1 MKNTSIFASAA
12 MILATAAIATANP
25 FSDVPASH
33 WAYDAVN
40 SMAEKGIVQGF
51 PDGTFK
57 GKQNVTRYQLAMITA
72 KMIANVEQM
81 GGNGSVSKTDLQTLE
96 KLTVEFADELALLGV
111 KVTALEDDMQ
121 VVKEDVAGLK
131 KDVDGI
137 KSYMKNGGMEKVR
150 LSGDMLVRN
159 YGFTNDEVKD
169 QFGAINRPEDH
180 RHTTETMLR
189 LQLDAQI
196 DENVTA
202 RARWNM
208 IGDLDNNAGHSN
220 EWHGNNKNTS
230 DVEVA
235 YIQIK
240 DMFSFGGDFKFGR
253 DWYQHG
259 HGFVVH
265 NYMDAVN
272 YTKRCGDVDVAF
284 NVFFDRANGG
294 EDYYNTWNINADYST
309 KGHDLYLGFYY
320 NANDRLGISADH
332 DNSMR
337 IEFGASGK
345 LSNNNEK
352 VKYDLGLVYSKI
364 ENAKNG
370 EVAGTFDDETGI
382 LAHVAVKYD
391 DQKQLKARLAY
402 TFADDESNSVIN
414 VENSNRYHDGDE
426 TIFEDIYLAQM
437 ARGIPAN
444 NRESFKNLNDLKLE
458 VCYTL
463 KNNDKHS
470 FRLAYDNISNKDDN
484 KPNTFS
490 MNAANQYNNDLKGN
504 LITFEYTYKLAENT
518 RLRLGY
524 QNSKIEG
531 NTFMGAGNPTYNPG
545 DVKANLYY
553 TEIYSRF

>member
-159 YGFTNDEVKD
+159 YGYDFEDNNNAFGGDVNEHRTN
-169 QFGAINRPEDH
+169 
-180 RHTTETMLR
+180 TMLR
-189 LQLDAQI
+189 LQLDANI

-208 IGDLDNNAGHSN
+208 IDGTNGRNAAN
-220 EWHGNNKNTS
+220 EWDGGNKWTG

-259 HGFVVH
+259 HGFVIH
-265 NYMDAVN
+265 NYMDAIN

-284 NVFFDRANGG
+284 NMFFERGNDAARFGMGNQR
-294 EDYYNTWNINADYST
+294 DTYNVWNINADYST
-309 KGHDLYLGFYY
+309 KGHDLYLGIYY
-320 NANDRLGISADH
+320 NEISAAAGS
-332 DNSMR
+332 NEKATR
-337 IEFGASGK
+337 VELGASGK

-352 VKYDLGLVYSKI
+352 VKYDLGLVYSDLK
-364 ENAKNG
+364 EA
-370 EVAGTFDDETGI
+370 DQSGI
-382 LAHVAVKYD
+382 LGHVAVKYD
-391 DQKQLKARLAY
+391 DQKQLKAKLAY
-402 TFADDESNSVIN
+402 TFADDESNHNIS
-414 VENSNRYHDGDE
+414 VENYNSYHMGDE
-426 TIFEDIYLAQM
+426 TIFDDMYKAAMANGRNTNRCFANLSDIK
-437 ARGIPAN
+437 I
-444 NRESFKNLNDLKLE
+444 E
-458 VCYTL
+458 VAYTL
-463 KNNDKHS
+463 KDNDKHN
-470 FRLAYDNISNKDDN
+470 FRLAYDIIQNDDDN
-484 KPNTFS
+484 KPTP
-490 MNAANQYNNDLKGN
+490 ALGGIVNDVDAN

-524 QNSKIEG
+524 QNFKEDGG
-531 NTFMGAGNPTYNPG
+531 NRQDTKF
-545 DVKANLYY
+545 DLYY
-553 TEIYSRF
+553 TELYSRF

>member
-137 KSYMKNGGMEKVR
+137 KSYMKNGGMEKVK
-150 LSGDMLVRN
+150 LSGDILVRN
-159 YGFTNDEVKD
+159 YAFNRDEMTFNNAVWAGEQK
-169 QFGAINRPEDH
+169 DH
-180 RHTTETMLR
+180 RTETMLR

-208 IGDLDNNAGHSN
+208 IDNNRGN
-220 EWHGNNKNTS
+220 EWDGQNKNTA

-259 HGFVVH
+259 HGFVIH
-265 NYMDAVN
+265 NYMDAIN

-284 NVFFDRANGG
+284 NVFFDRDNDPVDGR
-294 EDYYNTWNINADYST
+294 DTYNVWNINADYST
-309 KGHDLYLGFYY
+309 KGHDLYLGIYY
-320 NANDRLGISADH
+320 NEKVQSDGNVPPAALADNEK
-332 DNSMR
+332 DTR

-352 VKYDLGLVYSKI
+352 VKYDLGLVYSKC
-364 ENAKNG
+364 EYGNNAG
-370 EVAGTFDDETGI
+370 DDAGMLG
-382 LAHVAVKYD
+382 HVAVKYD
-391 DQKQLKARLAY
+391 DQKQLKAKLAY
-402 TFADDESNSVIN
+402 TFADDESHANIG

-426 TIFEDIYLAQM
+426 TIFEDLYLANM
-437 ARGIPAN
+437 ALGGRN
-444 NRESFKNLNDLKLE
+444 TNFDFCNLSDIKLE
-458 VCYTL
+458 IGYTL
-463 KNNDKHS
+463 KDNDKHS
-470 FRLAYDNISNKDDN
+470 FRLAYDHVENDKNNAGNIFADAA
-484 KPNTFS
+484 
-490 MNAANQYNNDLKGN
+490 AANGAPAGAYTQSLEANI
-504 LITFEYTYKLAENT
+504 ITFEYTYKLAENT

-524 QNSKIEG
+524 QNSKVEAKDSADID
-531 NTFMGAGNPTYNPG
+531 N
-545 DVKANLYY
+545 NLYY

>member
-137 KSYMKNGGMEKVR
+137 KSYMKNGGMDKVK
-150 LSGDMLVRN
+150 LSGDILVRN
-159 YGFTNDEVKD
+159 YGFNMDEMTAA
-169 QFGAINRPEDH
+169 GAVVNPEQNEH
-180 RHTTETMLR
+180 RTETMLR

-196 DENVTA
+196 DENITA

-208 IGDLDNNAGHSN
+208 IDNRNGNGAGN
-220 EWHGNNKNTS
+220 PGFNFNNRQWDGGNKQTGE
-230 DVEVA
+230 VEVA

-259 HGFVVH
+259 HGFIVH
-265 NYMDAVN
+265 NYMDAVS
-272 YTKRCGDVDVAF
+272 YTKRCGDVDLAL
-284 NVFFDRANGG
+284 NVFFDRQNDTVGNQ
-294 EDYYNTWNINADYST
+294 DYYNVWNVNADYST
-309 KGHDLYLGFYY
+309 KGHDLYLGIYY
-320 NANDRLGISADH
+320 NEQNRGANIDH
-332 DNSMR
+332 EKATR

-345 LSNNNEK
+345 LSNNNDK
-352 VKYDLGLVYSKI
+352 VKYDLGLVHSDLK
-364 ENAKNG
+364 EA
-370 EVAGTFDDETGI
+370 DQSGI
-382 LAHVAVKYD
+382 LGHVAIKYD
-391 DQKQLKARLAY
+391 DQKQLTAKLAY
-402 TFADDESNSVIN
+402 TWADDESNANIN
-414 VENSNRYHDGDE
+414 VENANRYHDGDE
-426 TIFEDIYLAQM
+426 TIFEDIYLSNM
-437 ARGIPAN
+437 ALGGN
-444 NRESFKNLNDLKLE
+444 TNRNFQNLSDIKLE
-458 VCYTL
+458 LGYTL
-463 KNNDKHS
+463 KDNDKHS
-470 FRLAYDNISNKDDN
+470 FRLAYDHIENDEDGSW
-484 KPNTFS
+484 NTF
-490 MNAANQYNNDLKGN
+490 AAVAGN
-504 LITFEYTYKLAENT
+504 GYQNGLEANIITFEYTYKLAENT

-524 QNSKIEG
+524 QNSGIEAD
-531 NTFMGAGNPTYNPG
+531 NMPDIDT
-545 DVKANLYY
+545 NLYY
-553 TEIYSRF
+553 AEVYSKF

>member
-1 MKNTSIFASAA
+1 
-12 MILATAAIATANP
+12 
-25 FSDVPASH
+25 
-33 WAYDAVN
+33 
-40 SMAEKGIVQGF
+40 
-51 PDGTFK
+51 
-57 GKQNVTRYQLAMITA
+57 MITA

-137 KSYMKNGGMEKVR
+137 KTYMKNGGMDKVK
-150 LSGDMLVRN
+150 LSGDILVRN
-159 YGFTNDEVKD
+159 YGMSIDDLKLNGQEIR
-169 QFGAINRPEDH
+169 GEDH

-208 IGDLDNNAGHSN
+208 IGDLDNNGARTN
-220 EWHGNNKNTS
+220 EWTGNNKNTS

-284 NVFFDRANGG
+284 NVFFDRANGNA
-294 EDYYNTWNINADYST
+294 DYFNTWNINADYST
-309 KGHDLYLGFYY
+309 KGHDLYLGIYY
-320 NANDRLGISADH
+320 NANDQLGLGAEH

-337 IEFGASGK
+337 IEFGSSGK
-345 LSNNNEK
+345 LSNNNDK

-364 ENAKNG
+364 ENGKA
-370 EVAGTFDDETGI
+370 ADEDATGI
-382 LAHVAVKYD
+382 LGHVAVKYD

-402 TFADDESNSVIN
+402 TFADEESHANID
-414 VENSNRYHDGDE
+414 VENMNRYHDGDE
-426 TIFEDIYLAQM
+426 TIFEDLYLANM
-437 ARGIPAN
+437 ALNGGD
-444 NRESFKNLNDLKLE
+444 NLDFCNLSDLKLE
-458 VCYTL
+458 LCYTL
-463 KNNDKHS
+463 KDNDKHN
-470 FRLAYDNISNKDDN
+470 FRLAYDMVQNKKDN
-484 KPNTFS
+484 EPNVFG
-490 MNAANQYNNDLKGN
+490 NQIAARDNRAQYFEDLKAN
-504 LITFEYTYKLAENT
+504 IITFEYTYKLAENT
-518 RLRLGY
+518 RLRLGF
-524 QNSKIEG
+524 QNSKTEAKDMPDI
-531 NTFMGAGNPTYNPG
+531 
-545 DVKANLYY
+545 KANLYY

>member
-40 SMAEKGIVQGF
+40 SMAEKGIIQGF
-51 PDGTFK
+51 PNGTFK
-57 GKQNVTRYQLAMITA
+57 GNQNVTRYQLAMITA

-137 KSYMKNGGMEKVR
+137 KTYMKNGGMDKVK
-150 LSGDMLVRN
+150 LSGDILVRN
-159 YGFTNDEVKD
+159 YGFNMDD
-169 QFGAINRPEDH
+169 MSLNGAQINPEQHEH
-180 RHTTETMLR
+180 RTETKLR

-208 IGDLDNNAGHSN
+208 IDNRDNRVGVN
-220 EWHGNNKNTS
+220 PGFNFNQRQWDGGNKQTGE
-230 DVEVA
+230 VEVA

-265 NYMDAVN
+265 NYMDAIN

-284 NVFFDRANGG
+284 NMFFDRNNDVLNGA
-294 EDYYNTWNINADYST
+294 EDYYNVWNVNADYST
-309 KGHDLYLGFYY
+309 KGHDLYLGIYY
-320 NANDRLGISADH
+320 NDRNVAVNADNKK
-332 DNSMR
+332 DMR

-345 LSNNNEK
+345 LSNNNDK
-352 VKYDLGLVYSKI
+352 VKYDLGLVYSDCEDRKATATGVSD
-364 ENAKNG
+364 AK
-370 EVAGTFDDETGI
+370 GI
-382 LAHVAVKYD
+382 LGHVAVKYD
-391 DQKQLKARLAY
+391 DQKQLTAKLAY
-402 TFADDESNSVIN
+402 TWADDESHANIN

-426 TIFEDIYLAQM
+426 TIFEDIYLTNM
-437 ARGIPAN
+437 ALGGN
-444 NRESFKNLNDLKLE
+444 TNLDFCNLSDIKLE
-458 VCYTL
+458 LGYTL

-470 FRLAYDNISNKDDN
+470 FRLAYDHIENDN
-484 KPNTFS
+484 NNVGNVFS
-490 MNAANQYNNDLKGN
+490 MAAGAGYADGLEANI
-504 LITFEYTYKLAENT
+504 ITFEYTYKLAENT

-524 QNSKIEG
+524 QNSSVEANNQADID
-531 NTFMGAGNPTYNPG
+531 T
-545 DVKANLYY
+545 NLYY

>member
-12 MILATAAIATANP
+12 MILATAAIASANP

-40 SMAEKGIVQGF
+40 SMAEKGIIQGF
-51 PDGTFK
+51 PNGTFK
-57 GKQNVTRYQLAMITA
+57 GNQNVTRYQLAMITA

-137 KSYMKNGGMEKVR
+137 KTYMKNGGMDKVK
-150 LSGDMLVRN
+150 LSGDILVRN
-159 YGFTNDEVKD
+159 YGMHIDD
-169 QFGAINRPEDH
+169 IGNRPEEKNH
-180 RHTTETMLR
+180 RTQTMLR

-208 IGDLDNNAGHSN
+208 IDNANGIYNNPGFVGNRTN
-220 EWHGNNKNTS
+220 EWDGGNKQPG
-230 DVEVA
+230 DIEVA

-284 NVFFDRANGG
+284 NMFFDRQGNAANNR
-294 EDYYNTWNINADYST
+294 DYYNYWNINADYST
-309 KGHDLYLGFYY
+309 KGHDLYLGIYY
-320 NANDRLGISADH
+320 NANDELGQSAEH

-337 IEFGASGK
+337 VEFGASGK

-352 VKYDLGLVYSKI
+352 VRYDLGLVYSKI
-364 ENAKNG
+364 ENGKTPTEDA
-370 EVAGTFDDETGI
+370 TGI
-382 LAHVAVKYD
+382 LGHVAVKYD
-391 DQKQLKARLAY
+391 DQKQLKAKLAY
-402 TFADDESNSVIN
+402 TFADDESNANIN
-414 VENSNRYHDGDE
+414 VENMNRYHDGDE
-426 TIFEDIYLAQM
+426 TIFEDLYLSTM
-437 ARGIPAN
+437 AMGN
-444 NRESFKNLNDLKLE
+444 GTNRNFQNLKDIKLE
-458 VCYTL
+458 LAYTL
-463 KNNDKHS
+463 KDNDKHS
-470 FRLAYDNISNKDDN
+470 FRLAYDMVQNDKDGSW
-484 KPNTFS
+484 NTFDQGTG
-490 MNAANQYNNDLKGN
+490 NAGYVNDLEAN
-504 LITFEYTYKLAENT
+504 IITFEYTYKLAENT
-518 RLRLGY
+518 RLRLGF
-524 QNSKIEG
+524 QNSKTEAKDMPDI
-531 NTFMGAGNPTYNPG
+531 
-545 DVKANLYY
+545 KANLYY

>member
-1 MKNTSIFASAA
+1 
-12 MILATAAIATANP
+12 
-25 FSDVPASH
+25 
-33 WAYDAVN
+33 
-40 SMAEKGIVQGF
+40 
-51 PDGTFK
+51 
-57 GKQNVTRYQLAMITA
+57 MITA

-137 KSYMKNGGMEKVR
+137 KTYMKNGGMDKVK
-150 LSGDMLVRN
+150 LSGDILVRN
-159 YGFTNDEVKD
+159 YGFVMDELKN
-169 QFGAINRPEDH
+169 GANVVNNKQTEH
-180 RHTTETMLR
+180 RTETRMR

-208 IGDLDNNAGHSN
+208 IDNRDNRGNPAAPNMPGFNNAQPRQWDG
-220 EWHGNNKNTS
+220 GNKGTG

-272 YTKRCGDVDVAF
+272 YTKRCGDVDMAL
-284 NVFFDRANGG
+284 NMFFDRNNNANRGK
-294 EDYYNTWNINADYST
+294 EDTYNVWNINADYST
-309 KGHDLYLGFYY
+309 KGHDIYFGLYYTAKENVVQTFG
-320 NANDRLGISADH
+320 NSN

-337 IEFGASGK
+337 IELGASGK

-364 ENAKNG
+364 EDAERNQNG
-370 EVAGTFDDETGI
+370 GLEDHTGI
-382 LAHVAVKYD
+382 LGHVAVKYD
-391 DQKQLKARLAY
+391 DQKQLKAKLAY
-402 TFADDESNSVIN
+402 TFADDESHANIN

-426 TIFEDIYLAQM
+426 TIFEDLYLSNM
-437 ARGIPAN
+437 ALGGN
-444 NRESFKNLNDLKLE
+444 GNYDFCNLKDIKLE
-458 VCYTL
+458 IGYTL
-463 KNNDKHS
+463 KDNDKHN
-470 FRLAYDNISNKDDN
+470 FRLAYDNVQNDKND
-484 KPNTFS
+484 KPNAFV
-490 MNAANQYNNDLKGN
+490 AAAGNNYQADLKAN
-504 LITFEYTYKLAENT
+504 IITFEYTYKLAENT

-524 QNSKIEG
+524 QNSKVEG
-531 NTFMGAGNPTYNPG
+531 KQNVAGAQSSPDIKT
-545 DVKANLYY
+545 NLYY